1 MAKAFFDV
9 DDTLINGKTSLI
21 MFFALWRE
29 KQVGFLLVVRW
40 LFWLYRISFTLPFR
54 RNNFLPA
61 LAEHSFGFF
70 ARKRVSTVQVQ
81 LDKIFQERIK
91 SRLIP
96 STVQALREHQE
107 RGDQI
112 ILLSGSIYPL
122 LRPLARY
129 LKADRLISTELENKN
144 GIYTGKLKRIVYGQS
159 KFTIAEKEEN
169 FSSEGNFFYSNS
181 CADLPCLEQVTY
193 PVVVNPTS
201 LLRKKAQEKGW
212 PILAISMPLKK
223 S

>member
-9 DDTLINGKTSLI
+9 DDTLVDGKTVPI

-29 KQVGFLLVVRW
+29 KQIGFLFVVRW
-40 LFWLYRISFTLPFR
+40 LFWLYRTSLIHLFHK
-54 RNNFLPA
+54 NNFLLA
-61 LAEHSFGFF
+61 LAEHSFTFF
-70 ARKRVSTVQVQ
+70 AQKRVATVQTH

-91 SRLIP
+91 PRLIP

-122 LRPLARY
+122 LQPLARY
-129 LKADRLISTELENKN
+129 LKADRIIATELENKN
-144 GIYTGKLKRIVYGQS
+144 GIYSGKLKRIVYGQS

-169 FSSEGNFFYSNS
+169 FSSKGNFFYSNS
-181 CADLPCLEQVTY
+181 CSSLPCLEQVTY
-193 PVVVNPTS
+193 PVVVNPTPA
-201 LLRKKAQEKGW
+201 LRKKAQEKDW
-212 PILAISMPLKK
+212 PILAVSSKK
-223 S
+223 